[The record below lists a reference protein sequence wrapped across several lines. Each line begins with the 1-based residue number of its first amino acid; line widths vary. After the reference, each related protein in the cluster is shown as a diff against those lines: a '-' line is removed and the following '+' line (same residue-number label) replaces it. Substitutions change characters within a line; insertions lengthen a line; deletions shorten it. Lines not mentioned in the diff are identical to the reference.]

1 MPAKSATRTP
11 KSPRRASTS
20 ARRALQSSGRRSARK
35 PSRTAATSSS
45 RRSTH
50 ARVVAPSTGLPG
62 WNDLGASDNGTARK
76 ANKRK
81 RRGPSTRRQ
90 SRLRVLDVAPSL
102 RFAVWTL
109 IACIAVT
116 LYVGHVYATQSTLA
130 NLQSERRENLRLR
143 LTQDRL
149 RGAFDR
155 MTGPRQ
161 VMDQAA
167 ALGLEE
173 GAAYGPVITVSN

>member
-1 MPAKSATRTP
+1 MRM
-11 KSPRRASTS
+11 
-20 ARRALQSSGRRSARK
+20 
-35 PSRTAATSSS
+35 
-45 RRSTH
+45 
-50 ARVVAPSTGLPG
+50 
-62 WNDLGASDNGTARK
+62 
-76 ANKRK
+76 
-81 RRGPSTRRQ
+81 
-90 SRLRVLDVAPSL
+90 LDVAPSL

-130 NLQSERRENLRLR
+130 ELQRERRENLRLR

-161 VMDQAA
+161 VMDRAA

-173 GAAYGPVITVSN
+173 GAAYGPVINVNN

>member
-1 MPAKSATRTP
+1 LRN
-11 KSPRRASTS
+11 
-20 ARRALQSSGRRSARK
+20 SGRRPVRK
-35 PSRTAATSSS
+35 PSRTAETSQS

-50 ARVVAPSTGLPG
+50 SRLVAPSTGLPG
-62 WNDLGASDNGTARK
+62 WNDLGISDNGTARK
-76 ANKRK
+76 TNRRK
-81 RRGPSTRRQ
+81 RSGPSTRRK

-143 LTQDRL
+143 LTRDLL
-149 RGAFDR
+149 RGAFNR
-155 MTGPRQ
+155 MTGPQQ
-161 VMDQAA
+161 VMDRAA

-173 GAAYGPVITVSN
+173 GAAYGPVINVND

>member
-1 MPAKSATRTP
+1 MPAKSAKRTS
-11 KSPRRASTS
+11 KS
-20 ARRALQSSGRRSARK
+20 ARRTVQNSGRRSARK
-35 PSRTAATSSS
+35 PSRTAQTSTN

-50 ARVVAPSTGLPG
+50 SRLLAPSTGLPG
-62 WNDLGASDNGTARK
+62 WNDLGVSDNGTVRK
-76 ANKRK
+76 TNKRK
-81 RRGPSTRRQ
+81 RSRHSTRRA

-130 NLQSERRENLRLR
+130 NLQSARRENLRLR

-155 MTGPRQ
+155 MTGPRL
-161 VMDQAA
+161 VMDRAG

-173 GAAYGPVITVSN
+173 SAAYGPVINVNN